1 MCMLLDVHSLPDD
14 PTELKQIIASLSS
27 RYEEKIHHLEEQV
40 RLLRNEIFGRKSE
53 KRPAP
58 EDEPAMAAL

>member
-27 RYEEKIHHLEEQV
+27 RYEDTSEY
-40 RLLRNEIFGRKSE
+40 RN
-53 KRPAP
+53 
-58 EDEPAMAAL
+58 ALILAV